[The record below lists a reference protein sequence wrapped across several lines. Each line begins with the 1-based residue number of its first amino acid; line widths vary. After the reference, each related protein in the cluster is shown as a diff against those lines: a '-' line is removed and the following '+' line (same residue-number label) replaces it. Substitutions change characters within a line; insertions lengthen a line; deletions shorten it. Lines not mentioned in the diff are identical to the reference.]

1 MRILLGMD
9 TQSAQSEHVT
19 TTIQTIYQWA
29 DTPTTVG
36 MIFGLAG
43 AVFIG
48 IYIIRRLRGSRA
60 AANKA

>member
-1 MRILLGMD
+1 MLWAME
-9 TQSAQSEHVT
+9 TQSAQPEQVT

-48 IYIIRRLRGSRA
+48 IYIIRRVRGSRGIEK
-60 AANKA
+60 KA